1 MNIVLSICSTMNKIF
16 TWGVI
21 VNKIDPV
28 NQFSPVWNESL
39 PIMQALTN
47 ITASSNITASY
58 FSSSEAGRCYTTY
71 YSKSILIKEECA
83 NVNKYEKIFYLKTS
97 YCCLFYHLTTTILV
111 SFWHKLVSSRNV
123 SFLVVIHMIH
133 HTWWLDIPLNC
144 YIYKFN
150 IWTKFSLHQGPWQVW
165 IFTNAALSACYNFK
179 KWSSRVGMYM
189 YLWSLLSWSF

>member
-1 MNIVLSICSTMNKIF
+1 MNIVLSVCSKWNKIF

-28 NQFSPVWNESL
+28 NQFSRLKW
-39 PIMQALTN
+39 
-47 ITASSNITASY
+47 ITACYAGFDKVRPLQILRPLISPVLKQADFIQLITQK
-58 FSSSEAGRCYTTY
+58 T
-71 YSKSILIKEECA
+71 IWIKEECA
-83 NVNKYEKIFYLKTS
+83 HVNKYENIFYLKTP
-97 YCCLFYHLTTTILV
+97 YCFLFYHLTTTILV

-144 YIYKFN
+144 YICKFN

-189 YLWSLLSWSF
+189 YLWSLWSWSF